1 MKKTDYTG
9 LNSAPQK
16 FMSTETSEYYLIWEE
31 RKRGRGKGKEKKEN
45 REKTS
50 DQTQVGL

>member
-1 MKKTDYTG
+1 
-9 LNSAPQK
+9 
-16 FMSTETSEYYLIWEE
+16 MSTETSDDDLIWEE

-50 DQTQVGL
+50 DQNLLGL

>member
-1 MKKTDYTG
+1 MKKTDCTG

-16 FMSTETSEYYLIWEE
+16 FTSTETSEHDLIWEE

-45 REKTS
+45 REQTS